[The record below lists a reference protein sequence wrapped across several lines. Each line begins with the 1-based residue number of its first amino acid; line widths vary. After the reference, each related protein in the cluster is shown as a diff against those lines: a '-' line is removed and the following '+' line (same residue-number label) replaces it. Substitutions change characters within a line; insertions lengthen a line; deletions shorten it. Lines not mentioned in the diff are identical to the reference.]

1 MNAKK
6 CSLCE
11 FTINGL
17 EEEKNNSWWV
27 EKKMFW
33 KGQLIFLNL
42 TTHFHLSF
50 NPILFFIFL
59 GVGWGNNLVNLDEKT
74 LRVCLVTVFFLC
86 FLFSKTIF
94 CFLRQKTCLV
104 TYFRQKSKIIF
115 NFHFV
120 KETENW
126 SWAVFTFQFSLTL
139 ENTLKHAWKIAN

>member
-50 NPILFFIFL
+50 NPIFFFF
-59 GVGWGNNLVNLDEKT
+59 GGWGGG
-74 LRVCLVTVFFLC
+74 
-86 FLFSKTIF
+86 TI
-94 CFLRQKTCLV
+94 
-104 TYFRQKSKIIF
+104 
-115 NFHFV
+115 
-120 KETENW
+120 
-126 SWAVFTFQFSLTL
+126 
-139 ENTLKHAWKIAN
+139 